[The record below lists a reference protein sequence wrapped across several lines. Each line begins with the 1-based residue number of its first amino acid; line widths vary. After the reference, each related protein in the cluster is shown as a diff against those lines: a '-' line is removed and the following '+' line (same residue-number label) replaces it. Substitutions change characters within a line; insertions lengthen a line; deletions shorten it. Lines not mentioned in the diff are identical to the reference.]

1 MSISTLDP
9 GEFKKTRQDSWL
21 QSTIIT
27 LRGND
32 VTANLIGLLGAAFAL
47 FMLLRLPEPWN
58 MRLPF
63 YLVILVWTILRPRV
77 ALYLMPI
84 AVPWGSLDAI
94 NVGTASLNSADLLV
108 GFLAAGWFMSFA
120 LHSPASQYG
129 PRDRD
134 SNTVPR
140 YLILAMVAL
149 IGMMLLSMAV
159 ATSISSSLKEIV
171 KWLEFLVLVVLGA
184 QYLRTRRQIWT
195 MIVIVILAGI
205 TQAFFGYIQDF
216 YAIGPAAFIRDASLR
231 VYGTFGQPNPF
242 AGYLNIPLS
251 IAITLVLLGSNW
263 KTRILAGLAVISLGY
278 AEYLTQSRGGEIAI
292 SIAVIFIVF
301 LGFPRLRAL
310 KGPIFIAA
318 LVIVELFLAG
328 VIPQHVL
335 NPVYKILGLTQI
347 SFTSPSA
354 ADYSTAER
362 LAHWFAGIH
371 MFLDHPWLGVGIG
384 NYPDVYQNYYITIF
398 VNSLGHAHNYYIN
411 IAAEMGAIGLTVF
424 LLFLFA
430 LFLAA
435 GTAYHAISTRA
446 TSAKAASQQQPLR
459 REIPAWSINKL
470 LMHLS
475 LRPYSIEQYDTS
487 DSTKLHIIARR
498 LANDRALAIGLLAA
512 LLTVCVHNL
521 VDDLYVH
528 SMTNL
533 IALLLIA
540 LIRLEG
546 VTAKGAYSTGAG
558 NNGGYFFDQG

>member
-1 MSISTLDP
+1 MSISTLDRD
-9 GEFKKTRQDSWL
+9 ESKTARQDSWV
-21 QSTIIT
+21 QSTAVT
-27 LRGND
+27 LREND
-32 VTANLIGLLGAAFAL
+32 IVTNLIGLLGAAFAL

-58 MRLPF
+58 LRLPI
-63 YLVILVWTILRPRV
+63 YLVILIWTILRPRV

-120 LHSPASQYG
+120 LHTPATRYG
-129 PRDRD
+129 PRDREA
-134 SNTVPR
+134 NTVPR

-149 IGMMLLSMAV
+149 IGIMLVSMTV

-171 KWLEFLVLVVLGA
+171 KWLEFLVLVLLGA

-195 MIVIVILAGI
+195 LIVIVLLAGI
-205 TQAFFGYIQDF
+205 TQAFYGYIQAF
-216 YAIGPAAFIRDASLR
+216 YDIGPAAFIRDASLR

-242 AGYLNIPLS
+242 AGYLNLPLS
-251 IAITLVLLGSNW
+251 IAIALLLLGSNW
-263 KTRILAGLAVISLGY
+263 KTRILAALAAISLGY
-278 AEYLTQSRGGEIAI
+278 AEFLTLSRGGEIAI
-292 SIAVIFIVF
+292 GTAIIFMLF

-310 KGPIFIAA
+310 IGPIF
-318 LVIVELFLAG
+318 LVGLGIVELFLAG
-328 VIPQHVL
+328 VIPQRVL
-335 NPVYKILGLTQI
+335 NPVYRILGLTQI
-347 SFTSPSA
+347 SFTSPSP

-362 LAHWFAGIH
+362 LAHWIAGIH

-411 IAAEMGAIGLTVF
+411 IAAEMGAIGLTIF

-435 GTAYHAISTRA
+435 GSAYHAISTRA
-446 TSAKAASQQQPLR
+446 TEARAASQQQPLH
-459 REIPAWSINKL
+459 REIPPWGMNKL
-470 LMHLS
+470 LMRLS
-475 LRPYSIEQYDTS
+475 LRPISIAPYDTP
-487 DSTKLHIIARR
+487 DSTKLHSIAQK

-546 VTAKGAYSTGAG
+546 VTINERKHRQKQVSAG
-558 NNGGYFFDQG
+558 NNGG

>member
-1 MSISTLDP
+1 MSISALDRS
-9 GEFKKTRQDSWL
+9 KSKQIRQDSWL
-21 QSTIIT
+21 QSTITTVRENEIT
-27 LRGND
+27 
-32 VTANLIGLLGAAFAL
+32 TNLIGLLGAAFAL

-58 MRLPF
+58 LRIPF

-77 ALYLMPI
+77 ALYLMPV

-94 NVGTASLNSADLLV
+94 SVGTANLNSADLLV

-120 LHSPASQYG
+120 LHKPASHYG
-129 PRDRD
+129 PLDRDR
-134 SNTVPR
+134 NTVPR

-149 IGMMLLSMAV
+149 IGIMIVSMTV

-171 KWLEFLVLVVLGA
+171 KWLEFLVLVLLGA

-195 MIVIVILAGI
+195 MIVIVLLAGI
-205 TQAFFGYIQDF
+205 TQAFYGYIQAF
-216 YAIGPAAFIRDASLR
+216 YAIGPASFIRDASLR

-242 AGYLNIPLS
+242 AGYLNLPLS
-251 IAITLVLLGSNW
+251 IAAALMLLGSNW
-263 KTRILAGLAVISLGY
+263 KTRILAALAAISLGY
-278 AEYLTQSRGGEIAI
+278 AEYLTLSRGGEIAI
-292 SIAVIFIVF
+292 TAALIFMLF

-310 KGPIFIAA
+310 IGPIFIAG
-318 LVIVELFLAG
+318 LGIVELFLAG

-335 NPVYKILGLTQI
+335 NPVYRILGLTQI
-347 SFTSPSA
+347 SFTSPSP

-362 LAHWFAGIH
+362 LAHWYAGIH

-411 IAAEMGAIGLTVF
+411 IAAEMGAIGLTIF

-435 GTAYHAISTRA
+435 GNAYHAISAHTADAR
-446 TSAKAASQQQPLR
+446 AASRKQPVR
-459 REIPAWSINKL
+459 REIPAWGINTL
-470 LMHLS
+470 LMRLS
-475 LRPYSIEQYDTS
+475 LRPISIAQYDTS
-487 DSTKLHIIARR
+487 DNTRLHTIVQK

-533 IALLLIA
+533 MALLLVA

-546 VTAKGAYSTGAG
+546 VTASGDKQQQTTVSAD
-558 NNGGYFFDQG
+558 NNGG

>member
-1 MSISTLDP
+1 MSISTLDRS
-9 GEFKKTRQDSWL
+9 EAKQTHQNSWL
-21 QSTIIT
+21 QSTAMT
-27 LRGND
+27 LREND
-32 VTANLIGLLGAAFAL
+32 TVTNLIGLLGAAFAL
-47 FMLLRLPEPWN
+47 FILLRLPEPWN
-58 MRLPF
+58 LRLPF

-120 LHSPASQYG
+120 LHSPAAQYS

-134 SNTVPR
+134 SDTVPR
-140 YLILAMVAL
+140 YLILAIVAL
-149 IGMMLLSMAV
+149 VGMMVLSMTV
-159 ATSISSSLKEIV
+159 ATSISDSLKEIV
-171 KWLEFLVLVVLGA
+171 KWLEFLVLVLLGA

-195 MIVIVILAGI
+195 MIVIVLLAGI
-205 TQAFFGYIQDF
+205 TQAFYGYIQAF

-231 VYGTFGQPNPF
+231 VYSTFGQPNPF
-242 AGYLNIPLS
+242 AGYLNLPLS
-251 IAITLVLLGSNW
+251 IAIALLLLGSNW
-263 KTRILAGLAVISLGY
+263 KTRILAASAVISIGY
-278 AEYLTQSRGGEIAI
+278 AEYLTQSRGGEIAL
-292 SIAVIFIVF
+292 SAAVIFIIF

-310 KGPIFIAA
+310 IGPIFIAA
-318 LVIVELFLAG
+318 LGIVELFLAG

-347 SFTSPSA
+347 SFTSPSP

-362 LAHWFAGIH
+362 LAHWIAGIH

-435 GTAYHAISTRA
+435 GSAYHAISTHTA
-446 TSAKAASQQQPLR
+446 AAKAADQEQPLH
-459 REIPAWSINKL
+459 REIPAWGINNL
-470 LMHLS
+470 LMRLS
-475 LRPYSIEQYDTS
+475 LRPISITQDTS
-487 DSTKLHIIARR
+487 HSTRLHTLAQR
-498 LANDRALAIGLLAA
+498 LTNDRALAVGLLAA
-512 LLTVCVHNL
+512 LLTVCVHNF

-546 VTAKGAYSTGAG
+546 VTAKDANTTGAAS
-558 NNGGYFFDQG
+558 NGG